1 MKLPEQ
7 FESKQPTVAEI
18 MNGAMDKARDRGM
31 KSEQARQLAH
41 REVRLAGFYKTNRG
55 WTRLTGDLREKVN
68 VREAT
73 KQPDGTYVICDV
85 DVFYPNAVKGH
96 EEEDRYTPEQ
106 IEQICENTNRAIEAG
121 GQAPGLI
128 EGHPNPFQQAMGSQA
143 ESHGIGV
150 NWRTSP
156 RGRGW
161 ARCDLV
167 KVDPAIVARLQKGKL
182 PGLSARIN
190 QDAGGLNKRFGHV
203 ALLGGDIQA
212 LSHLPTHEIF
222 AAQQVC
228 FSAAVAGQTSDKDLS
243 MDKNKCYSAMAHAYA
258 SMAAGEPDA
267 ESKLKEA
274 KAQFAAL
281 ADGGD
286 DVTSAPPVAPPM
298 PDDGA
303 GGDTA
308 GAPAPQFDADF
319 AGLEG
324 LDPADDAAGG
334 EQSAD
339 PTAGGGAAGAP
350 AFSAETQLPE
360 EPKLTGTDATLPQK
374 LDFAAQ
380 ATETF
385 VNDPVTAFQQLAK
398 LTQTISGQNAL
409 LQRKVFAAEQREKQ
423 VTTRLRTTEFVNE
436 INALRKSGRILP
448 ENKVLEAQFKQC
460 FSAANPGEAV
470 KNLVTFLKAIPKGQ
484 TRSSLS
490 MFDATAAT
498 RDFSADDAESI
509 ADVKR
514 EMRDVTGKAVSDEM
528 VKAGMTSNWG
538 MPSR

>member
-7 FESKQPTVAEI
+7 FESKQPTVAGIINE
-18 MNGAMDKARDRGM
+18 AMEKARDRGM
-31 KSEQARQLAH
+31 KSEQARQYAH
-41 REVRLAGFYKTNRG
+41 REVRLAGFYKTPRG
-55 WTRLTGDLREKVN
+55 WTRLTGDLRNKVN

-73 KQPDGTYVICDV
+73 KQPDGTFVICDV

-96 EEEDRYTPEQ
+96 EEEDRYTSEQ

-150 NWRTSP
+150 NWRISP
-156 RGRGW
+156 RGKGW

-167 KVDPAIVARLQKGKL
+167 KVDPAIVRRLQKGKL

-203 ALLGGDIQA
+203 ALLGGDLQA

-222 AAQQVC
+222 AASQVC
-228 FSAAVAGQTSDKDLS
+228 FSAAVAGQTPSKDFFMKTKS
-243 MDKNKCYSAMAHAYA
+243 ECYAAMAHAYA
-258 SMAAGEPDA
+258 SKEAGEPDA
-267 ESKLKEA
+267 DAKVEEA
-274 KAQFAAL
+274 KKMFAAL
-281 ADGGD
+281 GDGGD
-286 DVTSAPPVAPPM
+286 DVTSAPPPAPPA
-298 PDDGA
+298 PDDNA

-308 GAPAPQFDADF
+308 GNPAPQFEADF

-324 LDPADDAAGG
+324 LDPAGDAAGG
-334 EQSAD
+334 EQT
-339 PTAGGGAAGAP
+339 PEAGGGAGGAP

-360 EPKLTGTDATLPQK
+360 EPKLTGNNATLPQK

-385 VNDPVTAFQQLAK
+385 VNDPVAAFQQVAK
-398 LTQTISGQNAL
+398 LAQTIAGQNAM
-409 LQRKVFAAEQREKQ
+409 LQKKVFAAETRERQ
-423 VTTRLRTTEFVNE
+423 ATNRLRTTEFVNE
-436 INALRKSGRILP
+436 VNALRKSGRILP
-448 ENKVLEAQFKQC
+448 DNKVLEAQFKQC
-460 FSAANPGEAV
+460 FSSANPGEAI
-470 KNLVTFLKAIPKGQ
+470 KGLISFLKAIPAGQ
-484 TRSSLS
+484 TRSSTSL
-490 MFDATAAT
+490 FDSTAAN

-509 ADVKR
+509 ADVVR
-514 EMRDVTGKAVSDEM
+514 EMRDLTGKTFSADM

-538 MPSR
+538 MPTR